1 MLPDDQL
8 PDDNVLAV
16 ANLSVEFPTPRGVV
30 HAVSD
35 VSFSI
40 GRREVLGLVGESGS
54 GKSTVA
60 HAIVRVL
67 PHSARCT
74 GAVTVGDQDVLALD
88 PAQLRKF
95 RWERVSLVMQGAMNA
110 LNPVLT
116 IEAQVV
122 DVIRAHKRISRREAK
137 AAVPDLLDLVGID
150 PARRGAYPHEL
161 SGGMRQRC
169 VIAIALAL
177 EPDLVVM
184 DEPTTALD
192 VVVQR
197 AIMDEIDRLR
207 EQLGFSVLLI
217 SHDLDLVA
225 ERASQLAIMY
235 AGRIVEAGPAK
246 TVVDSPQHPYTEAL
260 LSSTMSLEGTT
271 HRLAELPGRPPD
283 LIGLQ
288 AGCSFFPRCAKAEA
302 WHETQI
308 PLLHEVA
315 PGHTVACHLYPAMER
330 AK

>member
-1 MLPDDQL
+1 LPNDTVL
-8 PDDNVLAV
+8 NVSS
-16 ANLSVEFPTPRGVV
+16 LSVEFPTPRGVV
-30 HAVSD
+30 HAVTG
-35 VSFSI
+35 VSFSL
-40 GRREVLGLVGESGS
+40 GRGEVLGLVGESGS

-67 PHSARCT
+67 PGSARYS
-74 GAVTVGDQDVLALD
+74 GAVTFGDTDVLALGK
-88 PAQLRKF
+88 AELRKF
-95 RWERVSLVMQGAMNA
+95 RWERISLVMQGAMNA

-116 IEAQVV
+116 IEAQIV
-122 DVIRAHKRISRREAK
+122 DVIRTHKKVSRRVARS
-137 AAVPDLLDLVGID
+137 AVAGLLELVGID
-150 PARRGAYPHEL
+150 PGRRSAYPHEL

-235 AGRIVEAGPAK
+235 AGRIVEAGPAA
-246 TVVDSPQHPYTEAL
+246 TVVGSPQHPYTEAL
-260 LSSTMSLEGTT
+260 LSSSMSVEGTA
-271 HRLAELPGRPPD
+271 HRLTELPGRPPD
-283 LIGLQ
+283 LIGTE

-302 WHETQI
+302 WHQSQT
-308 PLLHEVA
+308 PLLREVA
-315 PGHTVACHLYPAMER
+315 PGHTVACHLYAALEL

>member
-1 MLPDDQL
+1 MLPSEV
-8 PDDNVLAV
+8 VLDV
-16 ANLSVEFPTPRGVV
+16 AGLSVEFPTARGVV
-30 HAVSD
+30 RAVSE
-35 VSFSI
+35 VSFQI
-40 GRREVLGLVGESGS
+40 GRGEVLGLAGESGS

-67 PHSARCT
+67 SRSARCSGT
-74 GAVTVGDQDVLALD
+74 VTFRGENVLTLGGAR
-88 PAQLRKF
+88 LRQY
-95 RWERVSLVMQGAMNA
+95 RWEGVSLVMQGAMNA

-116 IEAQVV
+116 IEDQIT
-122 DVIRAHKRISRREAK
+122 DVIRAHRKMSRR
-137 AAVPDLLDLVGID
+137 AARARAPELLELVGID
-150 PARRGAYPHEL
+150 PGRRGAYPHEL

-225 ERASQLAIMY
+225 ERASRLAIMY
-235 AGRIVEAGPAK
+235 AGRVVESGPAAQ
-246 TVVDSPQHPYTEAL
+246 VVASPQHPYTEAL
-260 LSSTMSLEGTT
+260 LASAMSVDGQEG
-271 HRLAELPGRPPD
+271 LASELPGRPPD
-283 LIGLQ
+283 LIAAQ
-288 AGCSFFPRCAKAEA
+288 PGCAFFPRCSQARPGHDQQVPA
-302 WHETQI
+302 
-308 PLLHEVA
+308 LLEVA
-315 PGHTVACHLYPAMER
+315 PGHEVACHLYSDRELVR
-330 AK
+330 